1 MATTPDRER
10 QLQEDAAQLQRLGY
24 AQQLLRDMGGFSNFA
39 VSFSIISILT
49 GAVTLYGHGLR
60 FGGPY
65 VMGVGWPLVAV
76 MTLAVAA
83 SLAQL
88 ASSFP
93 TAGALYHWAAMLG
106 GPRVG
111 FFTAWLNTVGQF
123 AITAGIDYGL
133 AEFLADMLGLPRE
146 RGAVLSL
153 YAAILLSHAMLN
165 HVGVRVV
172 AWLNDFSAW
181 YHLAGVALLI
191 GALAALAPRQDAAFL
206 LTRFSSES
214 PSWYVYGFLIGLL
227 QAQWTFTGYDA
238 SAHISEETRDPTRNA
253 PWGIFLSVAVSAVVG
268 YVLLGAVTL
277 AIQDLPAAAAAP
289 NPFLYVLTSA
299 LGPSVGGALVWVAI
313 GAMWFCGLSSV
324 TSNSRMLFAF
334 ARDNGLPGSR
344 WLKHVSPRFRSPS
357 VAVWVSVAAAFVVA
371 LWAEAYA
378 AMVALSTLALYAS
391 YARIRPADAVL
402 QGIVEL
408 SGSGHPWMDAE
419 ESREAGVAA
428 GGRGVRGQRADAAG
442 VRRTPG
448 ATPEHLAV
456 LGLPSPAPGGR
467 CSPDACAPAAGAG
480 EQRARTG
487 HYAAGARPAQRRAGA
502 VRAGRGRRIP
512 GAAGGR
518 PGARCVLTLPASVRI
533 LLATSP
539 VDMRKSI
546 DGLMALVRTSWGEDV
561 YSGHLFAFVSRR
573 GDRVKILT
581 FSRGGFVLYYKRLEQ
596 GRFRLPPVDAQA
608 QAVQLDATQLAML
621 LDGIDVAEV
630 KRQPAWTPP
639 GRTGT

>member
-1 MATTPDRER
+1 MATTPDHER

-24 AQQLLRDMGGFSNFA
+24 AQQLLRGMGGFSNFA

-60 FGGPY
+60 FGGPF
-65 VMGVGWPLVAV
+65 VMGVGWPLVAL

-93 TAGALYHWAAMLG
+93 TAGALYHWSAMLG

-111 FFTAWLNTVGQF
+111 FFTAWLNTLGQF

-146 RGAVLSL
+146 RSAVLPI
-153 YAAILLSHAMLN
+153 YAAVLLSHAVLN

-181 YHLAGVALLI
+181 YHVAGVAVLI
-191 GALAALAPRQDAAFL
+191 GALAALAPKQDAAFL
-206 LTRFSSES
+206 LTRFSSET
-214 PSWYVYGFLIGLL
+214 PLYAYGFLIGLL

-238 SAHISEETRDPTRNA
+238 SAHVSEETRDPTRNA

-277 AIQDLPAAAAAP
+277 AIQDLPTAAAAP
-289 NPFLYVLTSA
+289 NPFLYVLTHA

-334 ARDNGLPGSR
+334 ARDHGLPGSK
-344 WLKHVSPRFRSPS
+344 WLASVSPRFRSPA
-357 VAVWVSVAAAFVVA
+357 VAVWVSVAAALVVA

-391 YARIRPADAVL
+391 YALPIWV
-402 QGIVEL
+402 GF
-408 SGSGHPWMDAE
+408 
-419 ESREAGVAA
+419 
-428 GGRGVRGQRADAAG
+428 RA
-442 VRRTPG
+442 
-448 ATPEHLAV
+448 
-456 LGLPSPAPGGR
+456 
-467 CSPDACAPAAGAG
+467 
-480 EQRARTG
+480 
-487 HYAAGARPAQRRAGA
+487 RRAGTWSHRGPWDLGRASPWVNA
-502 VRAGRGRRIP
+502 VAMAWCAVIMVLFVLPPNQLAGYTF
-512 GAAGGR
+512 AGTLVLLGLYWGLMQRHTFTGPKVTLLR
-518 PGARCVLTLPASVRI
+518 PPDAP
-533 LLATSP
+533 ATSSAAP
-539 VDMRKSI
+539 S
-546 DGLMALVRTSWGEDV
+546 SPS
-561 YSGHLFAFVSRR
+561 SG
-573 GDRVKILT
+573 
-581 FSRGGFVLYYKRLEQ
+581 
-596 GRFRLPPVDAQA
+596 
-608 QAVQLDATQLAML
+608 
-621 LDGIDVAEV
+621 
-630 KRQPAWTPP
+630 
-639 GRTGT
+639 